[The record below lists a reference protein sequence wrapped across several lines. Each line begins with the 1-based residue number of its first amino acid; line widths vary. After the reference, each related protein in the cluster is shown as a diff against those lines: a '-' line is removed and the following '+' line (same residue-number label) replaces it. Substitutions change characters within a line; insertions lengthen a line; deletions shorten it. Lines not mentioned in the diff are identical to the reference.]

1 MAKPP
6 KSPKPP
12 KPAAK
17 SPESY
22 PVGYGKPPKST
33 QFQPGQSGNPSGAS
47 KKIRARKAEGLGSAF
62 DQSLLEEGGRT
73 LVVHEN
79 GKRTK
84 IPIARAISRSLMIAA
99 AKGDRSAQKLVLAR
113 EIAAYDRLQTA
124 KTDRFGLLVQ
134 YVTSQTLASN
144 RTASRTHDMA
154 QIWPHPADI
163 ELDYVTCTGRVV
175 GPITEQQTQPFWALV
190 TDYRLWKAR
199 YGQLLDLV
207 SRSNSDMQLHCAPAV
222 SAITRLLKIIRD
234 HMPPSFKAQLDCD
247 DDEAPAAALDVA
259 GLSEGQ
265 IVNLA
270 TLEPTSDELAYGIYQ
285 LVTEAMTASRAVRG
299 RVAVKVD
306 ANTAS
311 FINRLRIERQNGG
324 GGAPAAPTVP
334 DFDAYYGEFVSEAV
348 GEVDGTE
355 L

>member
-1 MAKPP
+1 MAKPL

-47 KKIRARKAEGLGSAF
+47 KKVRARTAEGLGSAF
-62 DQSLLEEGGRT
+62 DHSLLEEGGRT

-84 IPIARAISRSLMIAA
+84 IPMARAISRSLMIAA

-144 RTASRTHDMA
+144 RTSSYTHDMA

-175 GPITEQQTQPFWALV
+175 GPIFEQQAQPFLALV
-190 TDYRLWKAR
+190 ADYRHWKAR
-199 YGQLLDLV
+199 YDQLLDLV
-207 SRSNSDMQLHCAPAV
+207 SRSNSDMQLHCAPAI

-234 HMPPSFKAQLDCD
+234 HMPPSFQMQLDWD
-247 DDEAPAAALDVA
+247 NGEAHAEALDVA
-259 GLSEGQ
+259 GLIDGQ

-270 TLEPTSDELAYGIYQ
+270 TLEPTSDELAYGIFQ

-299 RVAVKVD
+299 RAALNVD

-311 FINRLRIERQNGG
+311 LINRLRIKRQNGG
-324 GGAPAAPTVP
+324 GGGPAAPTVP
-334 DFDAYYGEFVSEAV
+334 DFNDYYGDYASVAVSDV
-348 GEVDGTE
+348 NGTE
-355 L
+355 P

>member
-6 KSPKPP
+6 KSPKAS

-47 KKIRARKAEGLGSAF
+47 KKVRARKAEGLGSAF
-62 DQSLLEEGGRT
+62 DQGLLEEGDRT
-73 LVVHEN
+73 LVVIEN

-84 IPIARAISRSLMIAA
+84 VPIARAITRNLMFAA

-113 EIAAYDRLQTA
+113 ELSAYDRLQA
-124 KTDRFGLLVQ
+124 LKTERFGLLVQ
-134 YVTSQTLASN
+134 YVTNRTLASSPL
-144 RTASRTHDMA
+144 ASSNSPEV
-154 QIWPHPADI
+154 QSWPHPADI
-163 ELDYVTCTGRVV
+163 ELDYATCTGRVV
-175 GPITEQQTQPFWALV
+175 GPISMQQAQPFLALV
-190 TDYRLWKAR
+190 ADYRLWKAR
-199 YGQLLDLV
+199 YDQLLDLV
-207 SRSNSDMQLHCAPAV
+207 SRSNSDMQLHCAPAI
-222 SAITRLLKIIRD
+222 SAITRLLKIVRD
-234 HMPPSFKAQLDCD
+234 HMPPSFKVQLDWD
-247 DDEAPAAALDVA
+247 DDEAPAGVLDLA
-259 GLSEGQ
+259 GLVEGQ

-285 LVTEAMTASRAVRG
+285 LVTDAMTTSRAVRG
-299 RVAVKVD
+299 RVALKVD

-311 FINRLRIERQNGG
+311 LINRLRIERENGG

-334 DFDAYYGEFVSEAV
+334 DFDDYYGDFASEAV
-348 GEVDGTE
+348 GDVDGTE
-355 L
+355 P